1 MENKMAKNVNFE
13 SEMKKSGRAEFAQ
26 ESAKTE
32 QGKGSKG
39 FAYPTEGYVAVVE

>member
-1 MENKMAKNVNFE
+1 MAKNTNFE
-13 SEMKKSGRAEFAQ
+13 SDMKKSGRKEYEQ

-39 FAYPTEGYVAVVE
+39 FAYPTEGYTAVVE